1 MRMTR
6 RSMALILVVILLCTL
21 LCSCKR
27 ATEWEEIPVKGT
39 VVEKVHHDSRITY
52 SVISNGKTTIT
63 VPHTHPAEYK
73 VTITYEALEQIFD
86 NKELFEK
93 VSIGDKVDLTFI
105 NGYTADH
112 ELVTQKL
119 QLK

>member
-1 MRMTR
+1 MTR

-27 ATEWEEIPVKGT
+27 ATEWEEIPVEGT
-39 VVEKVHHDSRITY
+39 VAEMHHRDSYVTF

-63 VPHTHPAEYK
+63 VPRNHPAEYK
-73 VTITYEALEQIFD
+73 VTITYEAIEQIFD

-93 VSIGDKVDLTFI
+93 VSIGDKVELILI